1 MGIIQRQGIKGTLV
15 TAVGLLIGMVS
26 ILWVQP
32 NLLSP
37 EEIGLTRVLY
47 NFSAMVA
54 VFMPLGMANATTR
67 FFPVFRHRE
76 SGHHGF
82 LGIILVFAFIGG
94 VICSVFLYLFSDYFI
109 ALYSEQS
116 ELFSRFFFWV
126 FPLSLTI
133 ALIMLLN
140 VYCYSAILRA
150 TMPSFFNDVLLRL
163 LLIILFITY
172 SLGKIALQEFVIGYI
187 LCYVFQLSLL
197 ILYILWMDKVS
208 LRIDWPFLRLHI
220 RYILRFG
227 LFMSFVAFGSL
238 GIKMLDSLILAG
250 YSLKWVGIYSIAAFI
265 PNIIEI
271 PVIALD
277 KIGGSVVSL
286 NISEKNWSE
295 LRRIYSLSVHY
306 LFLTGGL
313 IFLLIVI
320 NMPFAIQLLPEAYAG
335 GLQVVYIAGI
345 GALCQ
350 TLAGTSTAMLFNAES
365 YVKAG
370 ISLLILVLIN
380 LSLNFLLIP
389 RWGMTGAATAA
400 AISAAAYTIIRWS
413 LTWHE
418 YRMHPF
424 TPSLAKIGLVIAIG
438 LLLNSFIP
446 TVLHPLPNIL
456 LRSSIIML
464 VYGVAVFILRLAPEV
479 IEWLKRYR

>member
-15 TAVGLLIGMVS
+15 TAVGLLIGMLS

-32 NLLSP
+32 NFLSP

-67 FFPVFRHRE
+67 FFPVFRDRD

-82 LGIILVFAFIGG
+82 LGFILLFAFIGVLIG
-94 VICSVFLYLFSDYFI
+94 IGFLYFFSDYFI
-109 ALYSEQS
+109 ALYIAQS
-116 ELFSRFFFWV
+116 ELFSRFFFWA
-126 FPLSLTI
+126 FPLSVTI

-150 TMPSFFNDVLLRL
+150 TVPSFLNDVLLRV
-163 LLIILFITY
+163 LLIGLFITY
-172 SLGKIALQEFVIGYI
+172 SMGKISLQEFVIGYV
-187 LCYVFQLSLL
+187 LCYVIQLSLL
-197 ILYILWMDKVS
+197 LSYILWMDKIS
-208 LRIDWPFLRLHI
+208 LRIDWSFFRSQIPHI
-220 RYILRFG
+220 LQFG
-227 LFMSFVAFGSL
+227 LFMSVVTFGSL

-277 KIGGSVVSL
+277 KIGGTVVSL
-286 NISEKNWSE
+286 NIAEKNWNE
-295 LRRIYSLSVHY
+295 LQRIYRLSVHY
-306 LFLTGGL
+306 LFLTGGVL
-313 IFLLIVI
+313 FLLIVV

-335 GLQVVYIAGI
+335 GLQVVYITGI
-345 GALCQ
+345 GALFQ
-350 TLAGTSTAMLFNAES
+350 TLAGTSTAMLFNADS

-370 ISLLILVLIN
+370 ISVLVLVVIN
-380 LSLNFLLIP
+380 LTLNFLLIP
-389 RWGMTGAATAA
+389 HWGMTGAAMAA
-400 AISAAAYTIIRWS
+400 AVSAAAYTLIRWG

-424 TPSLAKIGLVIAIG
+424 TPNLVKIVVVIAIG
-438 LLLNSFIP
+438 LLLNYFTP
-446 TVLHPLPNIL
+446 TGQQPLLNML
-456 LRSSIIML
+456 LRTGIIL
-464 VYGVAVFILRLAPEV
+464 FSYGLAVIGLKLAPEV
-479 IEWLKRYR
+479 MEWLKRYR